1 MRHGGIVGERAER
14 VRCTHHINPPTPE
27 ESAVRRSLLLVPLL
41 LVLVAAPAAYGG
53 GFVTVG
59 LDSSPAG
66 LPPGQP
72 WQVDITVMAHG
83 RTPVVGAPATVR
95 IRSDAGT
102 VQTFPTKEVEPGV
115 YRANVTFPSTG
126 VWRYEVVDGYIQ
138 QVHTFPPLKVTGDP
152 VAASSAADPD
162 GGIATGWLWAA
173 GAALLLALAV
183 LGLDRR
189 RRHPAGATPEPA

>member
-1 MRHGGIVGERAER
+1 
-14 VRCTHHINPPTPE
+14 
-27 ESAVRRSLLLVPLL
+27 VRRSLLLIPLL
-41 LVLVAAPAAYGG
+41 LALVAAPAAYGG

-72 WQVDITVMAHG
+72 WQVDIAVMAHG
-83 RTPVVGAPATVR
+83 RTPVVGQPATVR
-95 IRSDAGT
+95 IRSESGT
-102 VQTFPTKEVEPGV
+102 VKEFPTREVEPGV
-115 YRANVTFPSTG
+115 YRASVTFPATG
-126 VWRYEVVDGYIQ
+126 VWHYEVVDGYIQ
-138 QVHTFPPLKVTGDP
+138 QVHTYPPVKVTGDP
-152 VAASSAADPD
+152 VAATSAPAEPD

-183 LGLDRR
+183 LAFDRR